1 MQFIKLLAMLILSF
15 TIVACEDN
23 NDGKSSGVNN
33 NTPGQ
38 LPNDDIDGTPDD
50 DMNKPNEEHGGNDE
64 GGNDEGGNDEGG
76 NDESGNDEGG
86 NDEGGND
93 EGGNDEG
100 GNDNVNVAAAEISLH
115 VKEIAENSISFELTS
130 ANAEEVRWLCTIQTT
145 AVLTGE
151 DVMLEGTVADA
162 NTTTIIEATE
172 LIAGATYE
180 IYGAAKNSKGDI
192 TLASTLVVKTT
203 NGYVGDATYCFVD
216 NITASVD
223 IMQTN
228 GLRNDYVSFYDDVK
242 GHTLFIDF
250 YSPLGG
256 EYLPAGTYPLGDGSS
271 MTSDQQYT
279 YILLAG
285 QQDFIRIT
293 EGSATVAVVSSATG
307 AIIHSITANY
317 TMTTGDTIALQFT
330 GTIKPRI

>member
-50 DMNKPNEEHGGNDE
+50 DMNKPNEDH
-64 GGNDEGGNDEGG
+64 
-76 NDESGNDEGG
+76 
-86 NDEGGND
+86 GGND

-100 GNDNVNVAAAEISLH
+100 GNDNVDVAAAEISLH

-223 IMQTN
+223 ILQTN

-293 EGSATVAVVSSATG
+293 EGSATVAVVSTATG

-330 GTIKPRI
+330 GTIKPRL